1 MLHMYD
7 RILNVLT
14 FQDPVFRNVVK
25 FNTIVKLTTY
35 QINKSII
42 IYISGID
49 AKSMNNPP
57 PPFLLNNNNV

>member
-7 RILNVLT
+7 RIINVLT
-14 FQDPVFRNVVK
+14 FQGPVFRNVVK

-49 AKSMNNPP
+49 AESTP
-57 PPFLLNNNNV
+57 PPFPLTSQ